1 MKTKNL
7 LTSLAI
13 ILSTTTFIHADIE
26 IDVVSGATS
35 IGPKTIQM
43 CIEDAY
49 IHFESIG
56 SSNNTDGELPTWTVA
71 DDTYA
76 YGDTFY
82 FVPPAITAATYTV
95 RLYDGMVTN
104 DTVDNQGRLV
114 DDEADEIAV
123 NVISCQ

>member
-1 MKTKNL
+1 MKTKTL
-7 LTSLAI
+7 LTSLAMI
-13 ILSTTTFIHADIE
+13 FSTTFVHADIE
-26 IDVVSGATS
+26 IDVVANGEV

-43 CIEDAY
+43 CIEDEY

-56 SSNNTDGELPTWTVA
+56 SSNNTNGQIPTWTVA

-95 RLYDGMVTN
+95 RLYDGMANN
-104 DTVDNQGRLV
+104 DTVDNQGAPK
-114 DDEADEIAV
+114 ADEIAV